1 MNRKALKANQ
11 RRAEAAS
18 LEALYAYNKSVLT
31 GFREVSTSLK
41 KLENTRQISDLKKQ
55 EVDVLQLAVATSK
68 DLFLTGYASYLEVIT
83 AQRSVLQEE
92 LNLTNVQKEQFLA
105 LVELYRALG
114 GGWE

>member
-1 MNRKALKANQ
+1 LN
-11 RRAEAAS
+11 
-18 LEALYAYNKSVLT
+18 

-41 KLENTRQISDLKKQ
+41 KLENTRRIGDLKKQ
-55 EVDVLQLAVATSK
+55 EVEVLQQAVATSK

-83 AQRSVLQEE
+83 AQRGVLQEE

-105 LVELYRALG
+105 LIELYRALG